1 MRKQKVYI
9 DTSVISHLQAADVP
23 DKEKDTKLLWAE
35 FGFGR
40 FEPQISNVTFSE
52 LESCPEPKLTYL
64 LERVE
69 EIQYAFLTE
78 TDESDSLVDE
88 YKKHGVLPE
97 NNLNDL
103 RHIAVATTNQCDYI
117 ISWNFKHFV
126 NINVINRV
134 IAVNKLNGYG
144 DILILPPTMLLSQ
157 ED

>member
-23 DKEKDTKLLWAE
+23 DKEKDTRLLWAE

-40 FEPQISNVTFSE
+40 FVPQISNVTLRE
-52 LESCPEPKLTYL
+52 LEPCPEPKLTYL
-64 LERVE
+64 LERME

-78 TDESDSLVDE
+78 TEESDGLVDE

-97 NNLNDL
+97 NSLNDL
-103 RHIAVATTNQCDYI
+103 RHIAIATTNQCDFI
-117 ISWNFKHFV
+117 VSWNFKHFV

-134 IAVNKLNGYG
+134 NAINKLNGYG
-144 DILILPPTMLLSQ
+144 DILILPPIMLLSQ